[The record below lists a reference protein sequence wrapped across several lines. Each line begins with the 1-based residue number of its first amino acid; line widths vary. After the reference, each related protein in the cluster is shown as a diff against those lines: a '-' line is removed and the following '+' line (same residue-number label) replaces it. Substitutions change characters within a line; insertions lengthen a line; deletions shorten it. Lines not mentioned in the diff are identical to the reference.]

1 MWIFKQIV
9 IDKFI
14 FGHFLEILDD
24 DTAYLL
30 RMTCRQFRAIIRRPF
45 YKFHGMYS
53 LKKIAIADDNLSLL
67 KFVHKYYDICPRDLL
82 RSIHYNSTECMKFI
96 LSIGHYEGIGLLAY
110 EAAKNGRV
118 DYLECLKENGVSPD
132 NVYVGALRGDQ
143 LECLKYLMQYN
154 ECNSFSTSIA
164 AAYSFRCL
172 QYLHECKIPIYHS
185 SCTEAARS
193 GLLDCLEFAYKHGA
207 PIKANT
213 LIAATNF
220 ECLKYAYEIYGSMP
234 TGVCDNMAYNS
245 CFEGLKYAHENGG
258 FWNKQTA
265 KYAAANCTI
274 ECLKYVYENG
284 CAMSKKLCEIAAQ
297 AGSLPCLK
305 YAHEIC
311 GIDFGIAIDM
321 AANNGAIECIQYIHE
336 RSPGPVNLCDMAA
349 TSGNI
354 SCIKFV
360 RSLGYEWT
368 TNACVNAV
376 SVKSLKML
384 KYLHE
389 NGCPWDENTCIVAV
403 NHNSLK
409 CIKYAI
415 YNGCPV
421 NSMIFKNNRQKIRPF
436 LLTIIHRFKHD
447 DIIDKFLNWQ

>member
-1 MWIFKQIV
+1 MWIFEQIV

-30 RMTCRQFRAIIRRPF
+30 RMTCHRFYTIIRRPF
-45 YKFHGMYS
+45 YKFHGMRS
-53 LKKIAIADDNLSLL
+53 LKKMAIISNNLSLL
-67 KFVHKYYDICPRDLL
+67 KFVHKYYEVRPHDLL

-96 LSIGHYEGIGLLAY
+96 LSIGNYEGMCLLAY

-118 DYLECLKENGVSPD
+118 DYLECLKENRVPFTSAF
-132 NVYVGALRGDQ
+132 VGAIRGDH
-143 LECLKYLMQYN
+143 LECLKYLMQHK
-154 ECNSFSTSIA
+154 ECDSFCTSIA
-164 AAYSFRCL
+164 ATYSFRCL
-172 QYLHECKIPIYHS
+172 QYLHECKIPIYHN
-185 SCTEAARS
+185 SCIEAARS
-193 GLLDCLEFAYKHGA
+193 GNFDCLKFAHKHGA
-207 PIKANT
+207 PISANT
-213 LIAATNF
+213 LTAAINF
-220 ECLKYAYEIYGSMP
+220 ECLKYAHEIYGNIP
-234 TGVCDNMAYNS
+234 IGVCDNMAQAN

-258 FWNKQTA
+258 FWNKQTS

-284 CAMSKKLCEIAAQ
+284 CAMSKKLCEMAAQ

-311 GIDFGIAIDM
+311 GIGFGVAIEM
-321 AANNGAIECIQYIHE
+321 AATNGAIECIQYIHE

-360 RSLGYEWT
+360 RGLGYGWT
-368 TNACVNAV
+368 ANACINAA
-376 SVKSLKML
+376 SIKSLKML
-384 KYLHE
+384 KYLHK
-389 NGCPWDENTCIVAV
+389 NGCPWDENTCTIAV
-403 NHNSLK
+403 SRNSLK

-436 LLTIIHRFKHD
+436 LLAIIHKFERD
-447 DIIDKFLNWQ
+447 DIIDQFINRL